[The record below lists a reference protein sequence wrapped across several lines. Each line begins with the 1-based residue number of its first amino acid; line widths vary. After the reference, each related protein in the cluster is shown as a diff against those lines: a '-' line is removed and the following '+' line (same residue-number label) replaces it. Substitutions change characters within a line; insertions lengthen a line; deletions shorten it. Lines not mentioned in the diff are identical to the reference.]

1 MSSALPDVAELLPH
15 RGHALLLA
23 RIVEWTPEEVC
34 CEATFGDDSPYLR
47 QGRLEALCGVEVLAQ
62 SAGAYLGLSRRAAG
76 ATSGGA
82 LLPVRVGYLVGV
94 PSAELRV
101 DALPVG
107 RPLTA
112 RVRPLWQQGGAARF
126 EGTLSAGDTVLL
138 TAELDVFQRTA
149 DDAEA
154 G

>member
-1 MSSALPDVAELLPH
+1 MSPALPDVAELLPH
-15 RGHALLLA
+15 RGRALLLA
-23 RIVEWTPEEVC
+23 RVVEWTPEEVC

-76 ATSGGA
+76 TTSGGA
-82 LLPVRVGYLVGV
+82 IGYLVGV

-112 RVRPLWQQGGAARF
+112 RLRPLWQQGGAARF
-126 EGTLSAGDTVLL
+126 EGTLSAGDAVLL
-138 TAELDVFQRTA
+138 TAELDVFQRPT

-154 G
+154 E